1 MKKIEF
7 YAGCDID
14 EAYESLLN
22 EAKACG
28 EDCFGI
34 FNGKEIRSTETLDEV
49 YTKLT
54 GETKAEF
61 DQAQKEWKEN
71 YDRELA
77 EHEARIPE
85 LTEAYRKE
93 ARGLVLDSELEYWD
107 KIVPIRLGDLYRG
120 MELRNT
126 LDVCR
131 VMRDES
137 VDYDERLKAAY
148 KRFMD
153 EGHSGMSAQLTAS
166 MIKKFCP
173 HGEDVA
179 DAVLNFRFDQ
189 Q

>member
-7 YAGCDID
+7 YAGCSID
-14 EAYESLLN
+14 KAYETLLN
-22 EAKACG
+22 EAKTCG
-28 EDCFGI
+28 EGCFGT

-54 GETKAEF
+54 GKTKAEF

-77 EHEARIPE
+77 EHEEKIPE
-85 LTEAYRKE
+85 NTEKYRQE

-126 LDVCR
+126 LDICR
-131 VMRDES
+131 IMRDES
-137 VDYDERLKAAY
+137 VKYPKRLKMAY
-148 KRFMD
+148 KVFMD
-153 EGHSGMSAQLTAS
+153 EGHSCMSANLTAS
-166 MIKKFCP
+166 MIKRFCP

-179 DAVLNFRFDQ
+179 DAVLNFRFE
-189 Q
+189 